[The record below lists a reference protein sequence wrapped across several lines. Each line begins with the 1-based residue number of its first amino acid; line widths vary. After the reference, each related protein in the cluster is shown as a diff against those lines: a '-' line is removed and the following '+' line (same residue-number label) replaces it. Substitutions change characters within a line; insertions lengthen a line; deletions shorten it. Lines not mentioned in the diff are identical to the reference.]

1 MSFYIVCV
9 SIHVCLYSRVVCHF
23 TLYVCLYMF
32 ACTVGLYVI
41 LHCMCVYTCLPVQ
54 YKSDI

>member
-54 YKSDI
+54 